1 MATENTHTPDFIIQT
16 LVAERDELKQH
27 CLRLQQV
34 LDKLAFPPGHFYSP
48 IVDPADIHAVRAAE
62 QRLAAPLPQDIL
74 IDRRAMTAI
83 LVRLASHHRLFTFPR
98 SQTSPDKFHFDN
110 PFFGAHD
117 ASVYFSMLLEFR
129 PGRVIEIGCGFSSR
143 LLLETNRQF
152 FSGRLDITLIDPSP
166 GSLSHLTNGNGEA
179 MARLLTHQVQETP
192 IDTFKALEANDILFI
207 DSSHV
212 SKTGSDVNFYL
223 FEILPVLKP
232 GVLVHV
238 HDILYPFEYPIEWI
252 RHDKRSWNE
261 AYMLHAFL
269 QNNHAFEIVYWN
281 NFAYHYL
288 TEELRR
294 QMPLC
299 LENEGGSLW
308 LKKLH

>member
-1 MATENTHTPDFIIQT
+1 MSPEDTHTPDFIIQT
-16 LVAERDELKQH
+16 LIAERDELKQH
-27 CLRLQQV
+27 CLRLQQA

-48 IVDPADIHAVRAAE
+48 IVDPAHIHAVRASE
-62 QRLAAPLPQDIL
+62 QRLSAPLPHGIV
-74 IDRRAMTAI
+74 IDRRAMSAM
-83 LVRLASHHRLFTFPR
+83 LAKLAYHHRFFTFPR
-98 SQTSPDKFHFDN
+98 SQAGPDKFHFDN

-129 PGRVIEIGCGFSSR
+129 PRRVIEIGCGFSSR
-143 LLLETNRQF
+143 LLLETNSRF
-152 FSGRLDITLIDPSP
+152 FSGRLDITLIDPSLV
-166 GSLSHLTNGNGEA
+166 SLSHLTKDSGAGA
-179 MARLLTHQVQETP
+179 IRLLTHQVQETP

-212 SKTGSDVNFYL
+212 SKTGSDVNFYI

-238 HDILYPFEYPIEWI
+238 HDILYPFEYPIAWI
-252 RHDKRSWNE
+252 RNDKRSWNE
-261 AYMLHAFL
+261 AYMLRAFL
-269 QNNHAFEIVYWN
+269 QNNQAFEIVYWN

-288 TEELRR
+288 TDELRAH
-294 QMPLC
+294 MPVC

-308 LKKLH
+308 LRKLS